1 MAETWDV
8 VCGMKG
14 DTERWTSVSVYK
26 GRKYYFC
33 CDGCRG
39 AFEKSPDYH
48 IENFSEEHPGVD
60 PAAPERA

>member
-33 CDGCRG
+33 CDGCKV

-60 PAAPERA
+60 PAGPERA

>member
-14 DTERWTSVSVYK
+14 DTERWTSVSVHK

-33 CDGCRG
+33 CDGCKG
-39 AFEKSPDYH
+39 AFERSPEYH
-48 IENFSEEHPGVD
+48 IENFIEEHPGVD